1 MIFGTG
7 DKMQDNSALGRAM
20 AMVRD
25 LRERCPWDRAQT
37 RETLRPYLVEEALE
51 LDHALGESDI
61 GQIRAELSDL
71 LLHLA
76 FQLVIGEERRE
87 FTTDQVAEELEAKM
101 RRRHPHLFDLG
112 EPEPWEN
119 IKRREREG
127 HVLAGLVP
135 TLPDLL
141 MAFRLQQRAAAI
153 GFDWP
158 DTSGPVEK
166 VREELAE
173 VEHELRRESSDQE
186 VTDHPDPNA
195 PGPPPRDA
203 LVEEIG
209 DLLFAVVNLAR
220 KAGVQPGPAL
230 DRANRKFRQRFEA
243 VERLAGDR
251 GIDVGSAG
259 LNLLDGLWNEV
270 KARDTADVPAAGR
283 Q

>member
-1 MIFGTG
+1 
-7 DKMQDNSALGRAM
+7 MQDDSALGRAM

-25 LRERCPWDRAQT
+25 LRQRCPWDRAQT

-51 LDHALGESDI
+51 LDHALAVADVP
-61 GQIRAELSDL
+61 QIKGELSDL

-76 FQLVIGEERRE
+76 FQFVIGEERRE
-87 FTTDQVAEELEAKM
+87 FSAGEIAGTLEKKM
-101 RRRHPHLFDLG
+101 RRRHPHLFELG
-112 EPEPWEN
+112 LAEPWED

-141 MAFRLQQRAAAI
+141 MAFRLQQRAAAV

-158 DTSGPVEK
+158 DSSGALEK

-173 VEHELRRESSDQE
+173 VEQELPGPGSSHGPARD
-186 VTDHPDPNA
+186 DPNSPDPA
-195 PGPPPRDA
+195 PDDA

-220 KAGVQPGPAL
+220 KAGVQPGIAL
-230 DRANRKFRQRFEA
+230 SRANQKFRLRFEA
-243 VERLAGDR
+243 LERLARDR
-251 GIDVGSAG
+251 GIDVDSAG
-259 LNLLDGLWNEV
+259 LPVLDALWNEV
-270 KARDTADVPAAGR
+270 KATGTAGVSGGGR

>member
-7 DKMQDNSALGRAM
+7 DKMQDNSALGQAM
-20 AMVRD
+20 ATVRD
-25 LRERCPWDRAQT
+25 LRKRCPWDRAQT

-51 LDHALGESDI
+51 LDHALGEGDVA
-61 GQIRAELSDL
+61 QIRGELSDL

-76 FQLVIGEERRE
+76 FQLVIGEERCE
-87 FTTDQVAEELEAKM
+87 FTAGQVAEELEAKM

-112 EPEPWEN
+112 RAEPWEE
-119 IKRREREG
+119 IKRRERKG

-135 TLPDLL
+135 TLPELL
-141 MAFRLQQRAAAI
+141 MAYRLQQRAAAV

-158 DTSGPVEK
+158 DTAGPLEK

-173 VEHELRRESSDQE
+173 VEHELRDGSPDHE
-186 VTDHPDPNA
+186 VPDPDPNA
-195 PGPPPRDA
+195 PGKLPSGA
-203 LVEEIG
+203 LVQEIG

-230 DRANRKFRQRFEA
+230 DRANRKFRDRFEA
-243 VERLAGDR
+243 VERLAADR

-259 LNLLDGLWNEV
+259 LDALDGLWNEV
-270 KARDTADVPAAGR
+270 KARDTAGVPAAGR

>member
-7 DKMQDNSALGRAM
+7 DKMQDNSALGRAL
-20 AMVRD
+20 ATVRD
-25 LRERCPWDRAQT
+25 LRKRCPWDRAQT

-51 LDHALGESDI
+51 LDHALGEGDVV
-61 GQIRAELSDL
+61 QIRGEVGDL
-71 LLHLA
+71 MLHLA
-76 FQLVIGEERRE
+76 FQLVIAEERRE
-87 FTTDQVAEELEAKM
+87 FTADQVADELEAKM

-112 EPEPWEN
+112 KAEPWEE
-119 IKRREREG
+119 IKRRERKG

-135 TLPDLL
+135 TLPELL
-141 MAFRLQQRAAAI
+141 MAFRLQQRAAAV

-173 VEHELRRESSDQE
+173 VEQEFRAESSNHEGSD
-186 VTDHPDPNA
+186 PDPNA
-195 PGPPPRDA
+195 PGQLPSDA

-220 KAGVQPGPAL
+220 KAAVQPGPAL

-243 VERLAGDR
+243 LERLAGDR

-259 LNLLDGLWNEV
+259 LKVLDGLWNEV
-270 KARDTADVPAAGR
+270 KARDTTDVSVAGR